1 MLETFEI
8 VAKACA
14 DSNRIRILK
23 VLEAG
28 ELCVCQIVAALH
40 AATSTVSKQL
50 TELKKAGLVQQRR
63 QGKWVY
69 YRLAD
74 KPLNDYAP
82 SMLAVLQSHLN
93 DDATIISD
101 RQSLAKI
108 LTIPLSVCCTETE
121 KE

>member
-23 VLEAG
+23 LLEAG
-28 ELCVCQIVAALH
+28 ELCVCQIASALQ

-63 QGKWVY
+63 QGKWIY
-69 YRLAD
+69 YRLAS
-74 KPLNDYAP
+74 KPLNTHAP
-82 SMLAVLQSHLN
+82 FMLALLQSRLN
-93 DDATIISD
+93 DDAAIITD
-101 RQSLAKI
+101 RRSLERV
-108 LTIPLSVCCTETE
+108 LTIPLAVCCKE
-121 KE
+121 KEDQ